1 MTNGEIYP
9 IISHGGSIMIIANPI
24 YDTTFKYLMK
34 NIKIAKGVIST
45 ILDEEIV
52 KLDLKAQ
59 ESVYKDKQRQKL
71 TVYHLDFVAKIQG
84 REGELKDVLI
94 ELQKSKYGFDIMR
107 FRNYLGDE
115 YKKGVE
121 VLDDDGEPRMK
132 ALPIITIYFLG
143 FRLSRTL
150 PGVIKVARKY
160 VGMYWVEWKSMK
172 ETILSSA

>member
-1 MTNGEIYP
+1 
-9 IISHGGSIMIIANPI
+9 MIIANPI